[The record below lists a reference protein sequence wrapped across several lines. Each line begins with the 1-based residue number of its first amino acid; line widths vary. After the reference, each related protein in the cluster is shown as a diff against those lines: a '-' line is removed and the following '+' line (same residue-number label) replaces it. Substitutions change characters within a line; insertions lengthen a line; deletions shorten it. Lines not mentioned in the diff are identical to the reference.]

1 MAGSQVWQNSKGEI
15 IQCENGNIA
24 FAEECPCDELYIP
37 AVFFTCDNTITSCD
51 YYGAVD
57 CIAYIK
63 ISNNK
68 IKKVCIGKKG
78 TVDFVDYTDR
88 VKDGTAKL
96 MSYVNPFGEVGELGP
111 FGERSSKVYEDV
123 LCPPQTSST
132 IDFLTYLETRL
143 ACFYEF
149 EKIPWIVPGSWYYF
163 FMTADYTVAFSTTC
177 ITGSWSGSSK
187 RSNTYKISP
196 ITQDVH
202 TTDSSHTLITFT
214 KTSEAIIEDTTGVLC
229 EVPYDVVRTLAISE
243 TVKFTPYSVP
253 YPTRLTAASYQCC
266 NGYKSPISFTD
277 ITSAEPNIIAHLPLQ
292 PDNRLPGGGG
302 EGSCFWYNPM
312 PHEGMAY
319 PTYEP
324 VFHDT
329 AFKMRFVNFYSYGK
343 ILDTTE
349 EEQSFKDAK
358 AIESGTDD
366 VFITGAYTCIADGS
380 GTVKLRLNPMIN
392 MSRSDSKVS
401 CTYAIDGRMLSLY
414 PIKIEE

>member
-1 MAGSQVWQNSKGEI
+1 MAGGQVWQNSKGEI

-24 FAEECPCDELYIP
+24 FTEECPCEKEIYLP
-37 AVFFTCDNTITSCD
+37 AVFFTCDYAINSCD
-51 YYGAVD
+51 YYGAAD
-57 CIAYIK
+57 CIAYVK

-68 IKKVCIGKKG
+68 IKKVCLGKKG
-78 TVDFVDYTDR
+78 SGSFVDYTDR

-96 MSYVNPFGEVGELGP
+96 MSYVDPLGEVGELGP

-163 FMTADYTVAFSTTC
+163 FMTVDYTVAFSTTC

-214 KTSEAIIEDTTGVLC
+214 KTSEVIIEDTTGLLC
-229 EVPYDVVRTLAISE
+229 TSPYSHDVRTLPISE
-243 TVKFTPYSVP
+243 TVTWGADTVQ

-266 NGYKSPISFTD
+266 NGYKSPISFTE
-277 ITSAEPNIIAHLPLQ
+277 ITSAETAITAHLYLL
-292 PDNRLPGGGG
+292 PDDRLPDSGPYCSWYSPVPY
-302 EGSCFWYNPM
+302 EGVTPSTPLVC
-312 PHEGMAY
+312 
-319 PTYEP
+319 
-324 VFHDT
+324 HDT
-329 AFKMRFVNFYSYGK
+329 AFDMHFVNFYSYGK
-343 ILDTTE
+343 ILDTKQ
-349 EEQSFKDAK
+349 EEQSFKDIK
-358 AIESGTDD
+358 AIASGTDD
-366 VFITGAYTCIADGS
+366 GFLSGAYECIADGS